1 MLGMWKKE
9 GMVKNWLGPE
19 LGEINWDKSVDLSFR
34 KGLNPAVGVRNGEEA

>member
-19 LGEINWDKSVDLSFR
+19 LGEIIWDKSVDLSFR
-34 KGLNPAVGVRNGEEA
+34 KGLKVQITRSKKA